1 MVSSGI
7 FASAFSSA
15 FCCAVRRGKCPC
27 SYVTSLIT
35 FPLFRSGPTSRNDTN
50 NLQTLKTHGMRDQQ
64 QYAIT
69 GHANSFPAFFTV
81 FYLVLNCDSKRV
93 FKHLRSSLKTYPVF
107 AQVTCRFVVI
117 PLKACFHAI
126 LLHINVHTF

>member
-1 MVSSGI
+1 
-7 FASAFSSA
+7 
-15 FCCAVRRGKCPC
+15 
-27 SYVTSLIT
+27 
-35 FPLFRSGPTSRNDTN
+35 
-50 NLQTLKTHGMRDQQ
+50 MRDQQ

-117 PLKACFHAI
+117 PLSMFSCNIIAHKCAYI
-126 LLHINVHTF
+126 LIERQGKESCAKNRIRNIGRRNKVVLFFFPLPRSGGGGV